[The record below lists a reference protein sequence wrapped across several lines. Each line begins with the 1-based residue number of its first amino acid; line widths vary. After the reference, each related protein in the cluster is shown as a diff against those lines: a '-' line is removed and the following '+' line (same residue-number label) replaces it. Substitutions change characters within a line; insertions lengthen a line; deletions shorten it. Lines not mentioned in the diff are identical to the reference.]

1 MRFLSHSSC
10 ALIDAI
16 SISARCASSM
26 VSVKTRVT
34 LGLLPTEWSPE
45 TDSCDDILS
54 LIFTKIG
61 ALVTSVAPPHLFGY
75 KRLGAI
81 LLEQT
86 LAA

>member
-1 MRFLSHSSC
+1 MHKRSTGRITGGDH
-10 ALIDAI
+10 AL
-16 SISARCASSM
+16 
-26 VSVKTRVT
+26 
-34 LGLLPTEWSPE
+34 TEWSPE